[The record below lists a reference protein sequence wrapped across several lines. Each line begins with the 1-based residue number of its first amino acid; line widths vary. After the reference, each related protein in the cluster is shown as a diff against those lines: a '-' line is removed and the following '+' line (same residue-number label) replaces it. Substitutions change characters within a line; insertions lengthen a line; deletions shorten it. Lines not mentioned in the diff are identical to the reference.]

1 MAQQQVLRLG
11 LGLNIQRSDGRI
23 HSAVVSGLNE
33 AQQSITVEWFEGGET
48 KGKEVEVE
56 TVLALNENMLP
67 PSDWAGFEQYQPP
80 KPAPPVQ
87 PPAQSRKNVSV
98 PLAQK
103 QNFPAQ
109 TPADPSKR
117 KSQCVKEIDKIKKN
131 REERRQRVNQNN
143 GGGDIDPSN
152 PNWEFAQMIEDYR
165 HELDASPVSF
175 ANQIVRDHRICV
187 CVRKRP
193 INKKEK
199 KAKTVDVV
207 TLPSLES
214 MTVHEPKLKVDL
226 TKFLENH
233 NFHFDYTFDENID
246 NATVYK
252 FTAQPIIRTIFDGGF
267 ATCFAYGQTGSG
279 KTHTM
284 GGDFTG
290 KEQDFSAGIYAMAA
304 RDVFDLLRSTHY
316 SQLDLKVSC
325 SFFEIYG
332 GKVYDLL
339 AKRAKRRVLEDGKSV
354 VNVVDLKETPVLS
367 VNSVLNAIK
376 DGSAV
381 RTSGQTSA
389 NAHSSRSHAV
399 FQIIL
404 RTTRGKLHGKFSL
417 IDLAGNERGADTSS
431 ANRATRLEG
440 AEINK
445 SLLALKECIRAMSMK
460 AMHIPFRASKLTQVL
475 RDSFIG
481 EKARTCMIATCAPGQ
496 NSVECTLNTLR
507 YADRV
512 KELGPGSKPGKPAP
526 PLPDIENN
534 DNDLA
539 YMHQSLRSQ
548 GINCGTVNNNF
559 LSPSNPSCE
568 EEEDPEMY
576 NFHQAVDML
585 QEAQDMLV
593 DEHQQCISE
602 NKEYL
607 KQEEQILQRVD
618 QDVDYDIEDYARAL
632 DVILQ
637 RKINRLK
644 TMQDKLNKVRSTLN
658 KEEEVSKTL
667 RRPAKKR

>member
-80 KPAPPVQ
+80 KPAPPVNNQ
-87 PPAQSRKNVSV
+87 PPPQSRI

-165 HELDASPVSF
+165 HELNVSPASF

-233 NFHFDYTFDENID
+233 NFHFDYTFDENVD

-332 GKVYDLL
+332 GKVFDLL

-548 GINCGTVNNNF
+548 G
-559 LSPSNPSCE
+559 E